1 MAQSVV
7 HGKLL
12 GLAFGIIGG
21 LGNGGAAMA
30 EEIPV
35 VGCSLNGA
43 EGAVALVSPEVA
55 CMPDEATVFAQA
67 QTPSATPEPPS
78 EASSQNQDPNL
89 APDVDPDS
97 TEPLTEAELA
107 PLELDPR
114 IIQESPVLRQ
124 WLNEVPDIAEEIRHT
139 PSFRTRLRVGYA
151 NFPSNGEIGGFQLGV
166 DDVFVWPGT
175 GLTASA
181 DYSRSSNGQRESYGA
196 EARYYLLPLGGY
208 VNVAPSVGYRSVSA
222 PAYSTDGVD
231 LGLRLMVIP
240 SRGGAADF
248 ALSQHWVA
256 PGTDGEVGITSF
268 NLGYAVTRQ
277 LRLGSN
283 LEFQNSRFGQES
295 RWGLSLEWLL

>member
-1 MAQSVV
+1 MAQSLV
-7 HGKLL
+7 HGRLL
-12 GLAFGIIGG
+12 GLTLGIIGSLG
-21 LGNGGAAMA
+21 LGGAAVA
-30 EEIPV
+30 EELPV
-35 VGCSLNGA
+35 VDCPPHVA
-43 EGAVALVSPEVA
+43 EDAVALVSPEVA
-55 CMPDEATVFAQA
+55 CPPDEATVLA
-67 QTPSATPEPPS
+67 QTQAPSSTPESPS
-78 EASSQNQDPNL
+78 EVS
-89 APDVDPDS
+89 APDQDSSVDPDS

-107 PLELDPR
+107 PLDLDPR

-124 WLNEVPDIAEEIRHT
+124 WLNDVPDIAEEIRHT

-181 DYSRSSNGQRESYGA
+181 DYSRSSNSQRESYGA

-248 ALSQHWVA
+248 SLSQHWVA
-256 PGTDGEVGITSF
+256 PGTDSEVGITSF

-277 LRLGSN
+277 LRLGSD
-283 LEFQNSRFGQES
+283 LQFQNSRFGRDS

>member
-1 MAQSVV
+1 MAQSLV

-12 GLAFGIIGG
+12 GLALGIIGS
-21 LGNGGAAMA
+21 LGSGRTAMA
-30 EEIPV
+30 EGLLV
-35 VGCSLNGA
+35 TGCSLHGA
-43 EGAVALVSPEVA
+43 EDAVALVSPESG
-55 CMPDEATVFAQA
+55 CTPDDAVLA
-67 QTPSATPEPPS
+67 QTPAPLPIPEPTS
-78 EASSQNQDPNL
+78 DASSTDP
-89 APDVDPDS
+89 APNVDPDS
-97 TEPLTEAELA
+97 TEPLTEEELA
-107 PLELDPR
+107 PLDLDPR

-181 DYSRSSNGQRESYGA
+181 DYSRSSNGQREAYGA

-248 ALSQHWVA
+248 SLSQHWVA

-277 LRLGSN
+277 LRLGSD
-283 LEFQNSRFGQES
+283 LQFQNSRFGQES

>member
-1 MAQSVV
+1 MAQSLV

-12 GLAFGIIGG
+12 GLALGIIGS
-21 LGNGGAAMA
+21 LGSGVAMA
-30 EEIPV
+30 EELPV
-35 VGCSLNGA
+35 VDCYPHVA
-43 EGAVALVSPEVA
+43 EDAVAFVSPEVA
-55 CMPDEATVFAQA
+55 CPPDEATVLA
-67 QTPSATPEPPS
+67 QTPAPSATPNATPED
-78 EASSQNQDPNL
+78 SSPNP
-89 APDVDPDS
+89 APDL
-97 TEPLTEAELA
+97 TAPLTEEELA
-107 PLELDPR
+107 PLDLDPR

-248 ALSQHWVA
+248 SLSQHWVA
-256 PGTDGEVGITSF
+256 PGTDSEVGITSF

-277 LRLGSN
+277 LRLGSD
-283 LEFQNSRFGQES
+283 LQFQNSRFGRDS

>member
-1 MAQSVV
+1 MAQSSI

-12 GLAFGIIGG
+12 GLALGVIGS

-30 EEIPV
+30 AGQPV
-35 VGCSLNGA
+35 AGCSPRVA
-43 EGAVALVSPEVA
+43 EDAVAVVSLKVVCPSDV
-55 CMPDEATVFAQA
+55 TLLA
-67 QTPSATPEPPS
+67 QTPALSPTPDPPS
-78 EASSQNQDPNL
+78 ETSPPHLTPN
-89 APDVDPDS
+89 PSPDS
-97 TEPLTEAELA
+97 TESLTEAELA
-107 PLELDPR
+107 PLELDPS
-114 IIQESPVLRQ
+114 IIEESPVLRQ
-124 WLNEVPDIAEEIRHT
+124 WLNEVPDLAEEIRHT

-151 NFPSNGEIGGFQLGV
+151 NFPSNGAIGGFQMGV

-181 DYSRSSNGQRESYGA
+181 DYSRSSNGQREAYGA

-231 LGLRLMVIP
+231 LGLRLMLIP
-240 SRGGAADF
+240 SRGGAAD
-248 ALSQHWVA
+248 LSVSQHWVA
-256 PGTDGEVGITSF
+256 PGTDGEVGVTRF
-268 NLGYAVTRQ
+268 NLGYAVTHQ
-277 LRLGSN
+277 LRLGSD

>member
-1 MAQSVV
+1 MAQSFV
-7 HGKLL
+7 HGKWL
-12 GLAFGIIGG
+12 GLILGIISS

-30 EEIPV
+30 EGGLV
-35 VGCSLNGA
+35 VGCSLDVA
-43 EGAVALVSPEVA
+43 EDAVGLVSPESV
-55 CMPDEATVFAQA
+55 CPTDDVVLAQT
-67 QTPSATPEPPS
+67 QTPSPTPEPTS
-78 EASSQNQDPNL
+78 DASSTDP
-89 APDVDPDS
+89 APNVDPDF
-97 TEPLTEAELA
+97 TEPLTEEELA
-107 PLELDPR
+107 PLDLDPR

-181 DYSRSSNGQRESYGA
+181 DYSRSSNGQREAYGA

-231 LGLRLMVIP
+231 LGLRLMVIS
-240 SRGGAADF
+240 SRGGAADL
-248 ALSQHWVA
+248 AISQHWVA
-256 PGTDGEVGITSF
+256 PGTDSEVGITSF

-277 LRLGSN
+277 LRLGSD
-283 LEFQNSRFGQES
+283 LQFQNSRFGQES

>member
-1 MAQSVV
+1 MAQSSA

-12 GLAFGIIGG
+12 GLALGIIGS

-30 EEIPV
+30 EGLLV
-35 VGCSLNGA
+35 TGCSLNVA
-43 EGAVALVSPEVA
+43 EEAMALVSSKAA
-55 CMPDEATVFAQA
+55 CPPDNATILA
-67 QTPSATPEPPS
+67 QTQTPLSTPEPAS
-78 EASSQNQDPNL
+78 EASPPNL
-89 APDVDPDS
+89 APNIEPDS
-97 TEPLTEAELA
+97 PDPLVEAELA
-107 PLELDPR
+107 PLALDPR
-114 IIQESPVLRQ
+114 IIEESPVLRQ
-124 WLNEVPDIAEEIRHT
+124 WLDEVPDIAEEIRHT

-151 NFPSNGEIGGFQLGV
+151 NFPSSGEIGGFQLGV

-240 SRGGAADF
+240 SRGGAAD
-248 ALSQHWVA
+248 LSISQHWVA

-277 LRLGSN
+277 LRLGSD
-283 LEFQNSRFGQES
+283 LQFQNSRFGQES

>member
-1 MAQSVV
+1 MAQSLV

-12 GLAFGIIGG
+12 GLSLGVIGS
-21 LGNGGAAMA
+21 LGSGGAA
-30 EEIPV
+30 V
-35 VGCSLNGA
+35 A
-43 EGAVALVSPEVA
+43 EGLLATDCSFNAAGDAVVLASPDSA
-55 CMPDEATVFAQA
+55 CSADKATVLTQA
-67 QTPSATPEPPS
+67 PAPASTPVPPS
-78 EASSQNQDPNL
+78 EALSQNQAPNSAPEVDPN
-89 APDVDPDS
+89 S

-124 WLNEVPDIAEEIRHT
+124 WLNEVPDIAAEIRHT

-151 NFPSNGEIGGFQLGV
+151 NFPSNGEIGGFQVGV

-181 DYSRSSNGQRESYGA
+181 NYSRSSNGQREAYGA

-208 VNVAPSVGYRSVSA
+208 VNVAPSVGFRSVSA
-222 PAYSTDGVD
+222 PAYNTDGVD

-240 SRGGAADF
+240 SRGGGADVS
-248 ALSQHWVA
+248 LSQHWVA
-256 PGTDGEVGITSF
+256 PGTDREVGITSF

-295 RWGLSLEWLL
+295 HWGLSLEWLL